1 MPAAARREVSRTL
14 PISALSVTS
23 LLTAA
28 LLAAEAHRAVTYHR
42 RTAEAVLRDYAS
54 LAASEMI
61 RRSASD
67 LGYRGCYPLVGALA
81 REAGAPGGLAGDVRA
96 RLIRANPEMPVA
108 ATLAGT
114 FFRWQAG
121 RLEVLG
127 PALPADVASWLAA
140 RLASVGRPGQEGYS
154 VLQGAVA
161 GEPHSFVYAPRP
173 DGSLVGFEIALPA
186 VGDWLRRAF
195 ARDPLLPAS
204 LGHGRVTN
212 DSVFLAVRDHAG
224 VERFRSQPREWPAL
238 GVEVPYGEAYSGVL
252 RGSTVRVSLDPAAAG
267 DLVIGGLPRS
277 RLPALF
283 GLLVLTAGLLFTAA
297 RQLRRERALGRL
309 RAEFVA
315 SVSHELRTPLTQIR
329 MFAETL
335 RLDRVRSPEERQ
347 RCLEIL
353 DKEARRLTNL
363 VENMLQF
370 SRSERGTVLLAME
383 EHELAPL
390 VAEVVQDFAPLLA
403 GTSVTVRTQLQRDV
417 RGFVDPGALR
427 QVLLNLLD
435 NAVKYGARVQEVA
448 VDLTLH
454 EDRARI
460 AVTDEGPGV
469 PERDRE
475 RVFRRFERLER
486 ERERAVAGAGIGLA
500 VVLDLVTRHG
510 GRAFV
515 ESAEGGGSRF
525 VVELPATTGEAV
537 EQARA

>member
-1 MPAAARREVSRTL
+1 
-14 PISALSVTS
+14 
-23 LLTAA
+23 
-28 LLAAEAHRAVTYHR
+28 
-42 RTAEAVLRDYAS
+42 
-54 LAASEMI
+54 
-61 RRSASD
+61 
-67 LGYRGCYPLVGALA
+67 
-81 REAGAPGGLAGDVRA
+81 
-96 RLIRANPEMPVA
+96 
-108 ATLAGT
+108 
-114 FFRWQAG
+114 
-121 RLEVLG
+121 
-127 PALPADVASWLAA
+127 
-140 RLASVGRPGQEGYS
+140 
-154 VLQGAVA
+154 
-161 GEPHSFVYAPRP
+161 
-173 DGSLVGFEIALPA
+173 

-212 DSVFLAVRDHAG
+212 DSVSLAVRDHAG

-390 VAEVVQDFAPLLA
+390 VAEVVTARGEEADKVRGLKMGADDYITKPFGLLELLA
-403 GTSVTVRTQLQRDV
+403 RIEALLRRGQGGGAFPGGAARLERFGDVEVEARTRS
-417 RGFVDPGALR
+417 
-427 QVLLNLLD
+427 
-435 NAVKYGARVQEVA
+435 
-448 VDLTLH
+448 
-454 EDRARI
+454 
-460 AVTDEGPGV
+460 
-469 PERDRE
+469 
-475 RVFRRFERLER
+475 VFRRGESVDLAPKEFDLLLALLRARGGVVSRLDLMTQVWGYS
-486 ERERAVAGAGIGLA
+486 AA
-500 VVLDLVTRHG
+500 VVSRTVDTHVAELRRKLEDRPSEPRHLLTVRKIG
-510 GRAFV
+510 YRL
-515 ESAEGGGSRF
+515 R
-525 VVELPATTGEAV
+525 
-537 EQARA
+537 R

>member
-1 MPAAARREVSRTL
+1 
-14 PISALSVTS
+14 
-23 LLTAA
+23 
-28 LLAAEAHRAVTYHR
+28 
-42 RTAEAVLRDYAS
+42 
-54 LAASEMI
+54 
-61 RRSASD
+61 
-67 LGYRGCYPLVGALA
+67 
-81 REAGAPGGLAGDVRA
+81 
-96 RLIRANPEMPVA
+96 
-108 ATLAGT
+108 
-114 FFRWQAG
+114 
-121 RLEVLG
+121 
-127 PALPADVASWLAA
+127 VASWLAA
-140 RLASVGRPGQEGYS
+140 RLASVGRTGQEGYA

-195 ARDPLLPAS
+195 ARDPLLPVS

-212 DSVFLAVRDHAG
+212 DSVSLAVRDHAG
-224 VERFRSQPREWPAL
+224 VERFRSQPRDWPAL
-238 GVEVPYGEAYSGVL
+238 GVEVPYGDAYSGVL

-267 DLVIGGLPRS
+267 DLVIGGLPRT
-277 RLPALF
+277 RLPALV

-297 RQLRRERALGRL
+297 RQLRREQALGRL
-309 RAEFVA
+309 RTEFVA

-370 SRSERGTVLLAME
+370 SRSERGAVLLAME
-383 EHELAPL
+383 EQELAPL

-448 VDLTLH
+448 VDLTLD